1 MNVNIYLSKFVV
13 LTYIA
18 YSSDLFY
25 STKGVNNKRV
35 SRKKFLR
42 VLLVRR
48 TERTREVSFSA
59 EASYSTPVRL
69 R

>member
-18 YSSDLFY
+18 NSSDLFY